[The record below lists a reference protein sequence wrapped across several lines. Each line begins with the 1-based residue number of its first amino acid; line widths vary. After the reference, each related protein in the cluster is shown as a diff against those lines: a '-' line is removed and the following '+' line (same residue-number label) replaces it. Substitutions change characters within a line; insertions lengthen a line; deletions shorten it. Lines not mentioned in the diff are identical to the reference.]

1 MPDVFA
7 QTCAAEGDEQA
18 CKRSRC
24 RNRQAFRRGSRRR
37 MQLSDK
43 AKGLHLNRG
52 DNKPQPCR
60 HKCVGQFMNRK
71 RNKGKHEGGQL
82 TEHGRGGNKQQNAN
96 RTAKFGSAENGNLQ
110 LPEIRLDAKKIKRID
125 RPPCLGD
132 FDANIVTLHVSENA
146 ALNDRL
152 PAFNANIPQPVVC
165 NFNIIRT
172 ENGQAAAEA
181 FVK

>member
-1 MPDVFA
+1 
-7 QTCAAEGDEQA
+7 
-18 CKRSRC
+18 
-24 RNRQAFRRGSRRR
+24 
-37 MQLSDK
+37 
-43 AKGLHLNRG
+43 
-52 DNKPQPCR
+52 
-60 HKCVGQFMNRK
+60 MNRK

-82 TEHGRGGNKQQNAN
+82 TEHGCGRNKQQNAN

-132 FDANIVTLHVSENA
+132 FDTNIVTLHVSENA

-172 ENGQAAAEA
+172 ENGQTAAEA

>member
-1 MPDVFA
+1 
-7 QTCAAEGDEQA
+7 
-18 CKRSRC
+18 
-24 RNRQAFRRGSRRR
+24 
-37 MQLSDK
+37 
-43 AKGLHLNRG
+43 
-52 DNKPQPCR
+52 
-60 HKCVGQFMNRK
+60 MNRK

-132 FDANIVTLHVSENA
+132 FDTNIVTLHVSENA

-152 PAFNANIPQPVVC
+152 PAFNTDVPQSIVG
-165 NFNIIRT
+165 NLDIIRT
-172 ENGQAAAEA
+172 ENGQTAAEG